1 MTLAWQHPPKRGR
14 EYHASAIRLIRG
26 DNGAPTS
33 KEQTVKVLSIAIGIL
48 LVLVLGVYVFR
59 EPLMAAVAE
68 RMTADMFVQADMDAY
83 DPGVATGASFPA
95 IRALYD
101 GKEVTD
107 VAQFIG
113 PNGLVLVAN
122 RSVDW

>member
-1 MTLAWQHPPKRGR
+1 
-14 EYHASAIRLIRG
+14 
-26 DNGAPTS
+26 
-33 KEQTVKVLSIAIGIL
+33 VKVLSIAIGIL

-68 RMTADMFVQADMDAY
+68 RMTADMFVQADTDAY

-107 VAQFIG
+107 IAQFMG